1 MLGIFQNGLL
11 KPFWFESVWVR
22 KKNTYPKKSSQATTT
37 TTARAT
43 TNCAHQTTRKM
54 QTATTRCKTQ
64 ISARDADDDSEA
76 QTQTQTQTQT
86 TTDWSSRLFGLLTL
100 LLLLRLLLSVCR
112 RGILFKVTHRI
123 SVFCFMR
130 LLLHTHILTNNTSAK
145 WKSEKKNRLRQT
157 TPIPFRHYQRAF
169 SIPCS

>member
-1 MLGIFQNGLL
+1 MGYWNPFGLKVYEFEKKIPIPKNPHKQRQQQQQGQQQIVPSRQQGKCRRQQQNA
-11 KPFWFESVWVR
+11 KR
-22 KKNTYPKKSSQATTT
+22 KYRQETLM
-37 TTARAT
+37 TTAK
-43 TNCAHQTTRKM
+43 HKHKRK
-54 QTATTRCKTQ
+54 QK
-64 ISARDADDDSEA
+64 
-76 QTQTQTQTQT
+76 QTQTQTQT

-145 WKSEKKNRLRQT
+145 WKSEKENRLRQT